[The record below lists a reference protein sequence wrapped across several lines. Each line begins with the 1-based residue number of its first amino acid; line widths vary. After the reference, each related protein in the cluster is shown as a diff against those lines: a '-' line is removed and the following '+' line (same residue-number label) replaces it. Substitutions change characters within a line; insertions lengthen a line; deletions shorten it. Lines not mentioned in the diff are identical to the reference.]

1 MVQGGGRIVTDRRS
15 PPSVCQKSKIH
26 FIEDIARTERFVPKA
41 GPGRGERGTAHK
53 EQPWRRARVFPGG
66 WRGGY
71 TPFSRRRASGLVPA
85 SRRPRDHSRRVAV
98 TWAWPWRRRR
108 RRRRPR
114 RPRPGPAAPLTPPL
128 PREGMRGVRGRRG
141 LTAALARRRTA
152 LRRRTTWG
160 APATF
165 AGTSLRSRGT
175 PGRGSS
181 TRGAASF
188 G

>member
-1 MVQGGGRIVTDRRS
+1 MVQGGGRIVTDRHHRLPRS
-15 PPSVCQKSKIH
+15 VKIKKFH
-26 FIEDIARTERFVPKA
+26 LEDIARTERFVPKA

-128 PREGMRGVRGRRG
+128 PREGKRGVRGRRG

-165 AGTSLRSRGT
+165 AGTSLPSRGT